1 MRQHIPIALILA
13 LSVSGCSV
21 LDRFRAPRAPL
32 PAAPTAGSGLATEFA
47 PAVETS
53 VLGATGQS
61 AAALDTTTTA
71 EKQAAL
77 AAPVAGAERQLGRA
91 VVALGSPAEQG
102 LWLRTALVTSDTK
115 GRVVTASG
123 QSLAVDLRPGA
134 GSAQLSL
141 AAFQALGLGL
151 TSLPE
156 VTVFGP

>member
-1 MRQHIPIALILA
+1 MPFAVILA
-13 LSVSGCSV
+13 LTVSGCSV
-21 LDRFRAPRAPL
+21 FDKFRKPQDPL
-32 PAAPTAGSGLATEFA
+32 PSPAATDAPLATEFA
-47 PAVETS
+47 PAVETT
-53 VLGATGQS
+53 VLGASGQS

-77 AAPVAGAERQLGRA
+77 AAPVAGAERQLGTA

-102 LWLRTALVTSDTK
+102 LWLRTALVTAEAK

-123 QSLAVDLRPGA
+123 QSLAVDLRPGT

-141 AAFQALGLGL
+141 AAFQALGFGL